1 MPYIEYLIIT
11 SVDKI
16 DPCSTPIVLFRT
28 PEIESNNKPNLTLSN
43 EITKTERRNSV
54 FIPHPQIFFDEKE
67 DILINISKHQ
77 RKMSDYSTESDSI
90 SFNGRENILE
100 WCHNVLEKANLTK
113 NERSSIFHRF
123 CTAYDLIME
132 KLFSINQ
139 TIKDY
144 KELKIFV
151 ITIFLLTY
159 KLEGLS
165 IAKIS
170 VSNLIEAFLSELNM
184 GKRQLSQKIL
194 HYEIKIL
201 ELMDF
206 NPQIF
211 EDNSILQLSYL
222 LLDLFKKKYNIIL
235 KETEEKKIESV
246 IDYLN
251 DTIEFSDKMLFNLI
265 PIDKG
270 MISFYSSAFYTFAD
284 DSEIYS
290 KLQDFLGYLKNSLK
304 IIKTETEVI
313 EGYAMIYFQQIKE
326 KEKEQDIKQDIN
338 IEV

>member
-1 MPYIEYLIIT
+1 MESSSEQSSPDILNINLSTPKIE
-11 SVDKI
+11 SSNKI
-16 DPCSTPIVLFRT
+16 DLNLS
-28 PEIESNNKPNLTLSN
+28 IEAI
-43 EITKTERRNSV
+43 EQERRNSV

-67 DILINISKHQ
+67 DILINISKKQ
-77 RKMSDYSTESDSI
+77 RKMSDYSSESDSI

-100 WCHNVLEKANLTK
+100 WCHNVLETVNLTK

-132 KLFSINQ
+132 KLFLINN
-139 TIKDY
+139 TIKEYD
-144 KELKIFV
+144 ELKIFV

-170 VSNLIEAFLSELNM
+170 VSNLIEAFLSAL
-184 GKRQLSQKIL
+184 KIDKKQLSDKIL

-211 EDNSILQLSYL
+211 DDNSISQLSYIL
-222 LLDLFKKKYNIIL
+222 YDLFKKKYELKL
-235 KETEEKKIESV
+235 KEAEEKKVENIM
-246 IDYLN
+246 DYLN
-251 DTIEFSDKMLFNLI
+251 DNIEFSDKMLFNLI

-270 MISFYSSAFYTFAD
+270 MISFYSSAFYSFIEQSD
-284 DSEIYS
+284 ILN
-290 KLQDFLGYLKNSLK
+290 KLKDFLNYLKNTLK
-304 IIKTETEVI
+304 ILKMENETI

-326 KEKEQDIKQDIN
+326 NKNN
-338 IEV
+338 IYI

>member
-1 MPYIEYLIIT
+1 MENSSNKT
-11 SVDKI
+11 SPDILKI
-16 DPCSTPIVLFRT
+16 NLSTPK
-28 PEIESNNKPNLTLSN
+28 IESTNKPNLSLSDDDLVEEEN
-43 EITKTERRNSV
+43 RRNSV
-54 FIPHPQIFFDEKE
+54 FIPHPQIVFEEKE
-67 DILINISKHQ
+67 DILISISKNQ
-77 RKMSDYSTESDSI
+77 RKMSDYSSESDSI
-90 SFNGRENILE
+90 SYNGRENILE
-100 WCHNVLEKANLTK
+100 WCHSILETVNLTK
-113 NERSSIFHRF
+113 NERASIFHRF
-123 CTAYDLIME
+123 CAAYDLIME
-132 KLFSINQ
+132 KLFLIHK
-139 TIKDY
+139 TIKEPD
-144 KELKIFV
+144 ELKIFV

-170 VSNLIEAFLSELNM
+170 VSNLIEAFLSALKINKNE
-184 GKRQLSQKIL
+184 LSQKIL

-211 EDNSILQLSYL
+211 DDNSISQLSYIL
-222 LLDLFKKKYNIIL
+222 FDLFKKKYSLKL
-235 KETEEKKIESV
+235 KESDEQKVENIM
-246 IDYLN
+246 DYLN
-251 DTIEFSDKMLFNLI
+251 DNIEFSDKMLFNLI

>member
-1 MPYIEYLIIT
+1 METSSDQSSPDILKINLNTPKIEA
-11 SVDKI
+11 
-16 DPCSTPIVLFRT
+16 
-28 PEIESNNKPNLTLSN
+28 NNKSDLILSN
-43 EITKTERRNSV
+43 EIIKGERRNSV
-54 FIPHPQIFFDEKE
+54 FIPRPQIFFDEKE
-67 DILINISKHQ
+67 DILINISKRQ

-100 WCHNVLEKANLTK
+100 WCHNILEKANLTK
-113 NERSSIFHRF
+113 NERASIFHRF

-132 KLFSINQ
+132 KLFLINN
-139 TIKDY
+139 TIKEYD
-144 KELKIFV
+144 ELKILV

-170 VSNLIEAFLSELNM
+170 ISNLIEAFLSELNID
-184 GKRQLSQKIL
+184 KNQLSEKIL

-211 EDNSILQLSYL
+211 EDNSISQLSYIL
-222 LLDLFKKKYNIIL
+222 YDLFKKKYDIKL
-235 KETEEKKIESV
+235 SEKEEKKIENI

-251 DTIEFSDKMLFNLI
+251 DNIEFSDKMLFNLI

-270 MISFYSSAFYTFAD
+270 MISFYSAAFYYFIND
-284 DSEIYS
+284 PNIHSQL
-290 KLQDFLGYLKNSLK
+290 KDFLSYLKITLK
-304 IIKTETEVI
+304 IIKTETETI
-313 EGYAMIYFQQIKE
+313 EGYAMIYFQHIKE
-326 KEKEQDIKQDIN
+326 KEDDIN
-338 IEV
+338 NI

>member
-1 MPYIEYLIIT
+1 METSSEQSSPSVLNLNTPKIEPNNSLLNKPDLI
-11 SVDKI
+11 
-16 DPCSTPIVLFRT
+16 L
-28 PEIESNNKPNLTLSN
+28 SNNIRT
-43 EITKTERRNSV
+43 EERRKSV
-54 FIPHPQIFFDEKE
+54 FIPRPQIFFDEKE
-67 DILINISKHQ
+67 DILINISKRQ

-113 NERSSIFHRF
+113 NEKASIFHRF

-132 KLFSINQ
+132 KLFLINKSI
-139 TIKDY
+139 KEY
-144 KELKIFV
+144 EELKILV

-170 VSNLIEAFLSELNM
+170 VTNLIEAFLSEM
-184 GKRQLSQKIL
+184 KMEKEQLSQKIL
-194 HYEIKIL
+194 YYEIKIL

-211 EDNSILQLSYL
+211 EDNSISQLSYIL
-222 LLDLFKKKYNIIL
+222 YDLFKKKYNIKI
-235 KETEEKKIESV
+235 TEENEKKIDN
-246 IDYLN
+246 IMDYLN
-251 DTIEFSDKMLFNLI
+251 DLIEFSDKMLFNLI

-270 MISFYSSAFYTFAD
+270 MISFYSSVFYTFIN
-284 DSEIYS
+284 EPETYS
-290 KLQDFLGYLKNSLK
+290 KLKDFLNYLKSVLK

-326 KEKEQDIKQDIN
+326 KENDIN
-338 IEV
+338 S